1 MCWNPKETSKQEIIM
16 VSDNDIADVL
26 DVEALYTEMMNTNR
40 KECVLRVGKDG
51 VTFLDMKQK
60 V

>member
-1 MCWNPKETSKQEIIM
+1 M